1 MKMTIIINNFYYT
14 VYEYYVNVSTS
25 NLTNFS
31 GAKCYIIDD
40 VLAMDEAEFFHEE
53 TVDPHIYIVREL
65 IKLKDKLT

>member
-31 GAKCYIIDD
+31 GAKCYFIDD
-40 VLAMDEAEFFHEE
+40 VLAMDEAEFFQEE

>member
-25 NLTNFS
+25 NLTYFS

-40 VLAMDEAEFFHEE
+40 VLAMDEAEFFQEE
-53 TVDPHIYIVREL
+53 TVDPHIYIVRDL